1 MVAPCQDPGE
11 CSLSGASCVV
21 AYGLPSPLQ
30 STQPFLHSLQSS
42 QGFTLSISFLLHVLW
57 TCSSGA
63 LSLQK
68 LSIMNPSWLRM
79 DLVLLLQPPFI
90 SLLSLGLSDF
100 GTKFFFLL

>member
-1 MVAPCQDPGE
+1 MYA
-11 CSLSGASCVV
+11 LSGSGVSCVV

-30 STQPFLHSLQSS
+30 STQPFLHSAALTEGYSLSS
-42 QGFTLSISFLLHVLW
+42 SFLLHVLW
-57 TCSSGA
+57 TCSSDA